1 MCFNRKEMNL
11 GKVLSLSDCLFTTE
25 RLHWQVCLERL
36 DNYTFDSADQLR
48 VAIEGKE
55 REVLEC

>member
-1 MCFNRKEMNL
+1 MNL

-36 DNYTFDSADQLR
+36 DNYTLDSADQLR

>member
-11 GKVLSLSDCLFTTE
+11 GKVLSLSDSLFTTE

-36 DNYTFDSADQLR
+36 DNYTLDSADQLR